1 MNEQLDIEK
10 ERAEFEK
17 LSAGLTWLGK
27 LPCGTYSDPTTAE
40 ASCCEYFGQDDYS
53 PEDAADDEYDA
64 MCG

>member
-1 MNEQLDIEK
+1 MIAITQNEWK
-10 ERAEFEK
+10 ERFKARFCEIGFTDDDFIED
-17 LSAGLTWLGK
+17 A
-27 LPCGTYSDPTTAE
+27 AE